1 MTKKTIN
8 IKLSTKEF
16 SRLSNV
22 SQEALRQAVKKNQL
36 KRDNQF
42 RYDLSDKIN
51 IAYLISKGITPKKI
65 NEFVKGLSGYSLELL
80 EENAKKYKDSL
91 NKNDKKNSKNKKI
104 SIESEIEEKLIDEQ
118 KFKDITGLP
127 SEFMRKTIEELIFEY
142 DEPATLKLWVEIY
155 YKILQSQERA
165 QKIKERDLEL
175 IEKDFVM
182 KYISKYLELLNR
194 TLLDY
199 PESAIDNL
207 IALAKTENKNIRVT
221 LIEDM
226 TKDVSR
232 MLEETRELIKRE
244 LKELIYKYE
253 SKNESEEVNNE

>member
-1 MTKKTIN
+1 
-8 IKLSTKEF
+8 
-16 SRLSNV
+16 
-22 SQEALRQAVKKNQL
+22 
-36 KRDNQF
+36 
-42 RYDLSDKIN
+42 
-51 IAYLISKGITPKKI
+51 
-65 NEFVKGLSGYSLELL
+65 
-80 EENAKKYKDSL
+80 
-91 NKNDKKNSKNKKI
+91 
-104 SIESEIEEKLIDEQ
+104 
-118 KFKDITGLP
+118 
-127 SEFMRKTIEELIFEY
+127 
-142 DEPATLKLWVEIY
+142 
-155 YKILQSQERA
+155 
-165 QKIKERDLEL
+165 
-175 IEKDFVM
+175 M

-226 TKDVSR
+226 TKDISR